1 MLTINIRKIDGVV
14 FFDLVGNLTKAAAVT
29 QVRDAI
35 QARTNAAE
43 LQFVLDFRHVKYI
56 DDYGLE
62 ALFPRAISD
71 HGGELQLLNLDP
83 SPTGLP
89 LTFNLIYAH
98 D

>member
-14 FFDLVGNLTKAAAVT
+14 FFDLVGNLTKGAAVT

-35 QARTNAAE
+35 QARMNAGE

-62 ALFPRAISD
+62 ALFRTRRAISD

-83 SPTGLP
+83 PPTGLP
-89 LTFNLIYAH
+89 LTFN
-98 D
+98 